1 MVVSGG
7 DCEHIKNVLFMF
19 LRSAE
24 SIREWRRAM
33 NGYVTLD
40 TRDLGRAAKFYDRLA
55 RELGARR
62 SMEDADCVAWG
73 IPGGPA
79 SISLVANGDAPG
91 AAAAVA
97 LEAADPEQVQR
108 LYALAIEQ
116 GGASEAEPCE
126 LGGFYAASFRDLD
139 GNRLSA
145 FCITRH

>member
-1 MVVSGG
+1 
-7 DCEHIKNVLFMF
+7 
-19 LRSAE
+19 
-24 SIREWRRAM
+24 M

-62 SMEDADCVAWG
+62 SMEDAVCVAWG

-79 SISLVANGDAPG
+79 SISVVANGDAPG

-108 LYALAIEQ
+108 LFELAIEQ
-116 GGASEAEPCE
+116 GGAPEAEPCE
-126 LGGFYAASFRDLD
+126 RGGFYAASFRDLD

>member
-1 MVVSGG
+1 
-7 DCEHIKNVLFMF
+7 
-19 LRSAE
+19 
-24 SIREWRRAM
+24 M

-79 SISLVANGDAPG
+79 SISVVANGDAPG

-108 LYALAIEQ
+108 LA
-116 GGASEAEPCE
+116 
-126 LGGFYAASFRDLD
+126 
-139 GNRLSA
+139 
-145 FCITRH
+145 

>member
-1 MVVSGG
+1 
-7 DCEHIKNVLFMF
+7 
-19 LRSAE
+19 
-24 SIREWRRAM
+24 M

-79 SISLVANGDAPG
+79 SISLVA
-91 AAAAVA
+91 
-97 LEAADPEQVQR
+97 
-108 LYALAIEQ
+108 Q
-116 GGASEAEPCE
+116 GGAPEAEPCE